1 MARRQNNR
9 ETKVLNLRGM
19 PEELLRRAKYVA
31 AYRGIT
37 LKQFAMDC
45 LERCSRVEW
54 DKIQQEMIRDEEEPA
69 EGSMFLNVSV

>member
-1 MARRQNNR
+1 VARRQNNR

-37 LKQFAMDC
+37 LKQFAIDC
-45 LERCSRVEW
+45 LEQCSRVEW
-54 DKIQQEMIRDEEEPA
+54 DKIQQEMSEREKTK
-69 EGSMFLNVSV
+69 